1 MCGWFKRSIIP
12 ELCIMTSQTE
22 LLALK
27 FYFFYFFE
35 LVTQC
40 EKNFN
45 IVLELVT
52 RDF

>member
-1 MCGWFKRSIIP
+1 
-12 ELCIMTSQTE
+12 MTSQTE

-35 LVTQC
+35 LVTRC
-40 EKNFN
+40 EKNLVEKN

-52 RDF
+52 RHF